1 MTEQQAKIYLS
12 KYVLPK
18 TPEGAILRQII
29 FRTAD
34 IDWKEVINDLYA
46 FNPELKNE
54 KYFDSLD
61 LTVK

>member
-18 TPEGAILRQII
+18 TPEGVILRQII
-29 FRTAD
+29 FRTAEVNWKKVID
-34 IDWKEVINDLYA
+34 ILYA
-46 FNPELKNE
+46 FNPELKNQ

-61 LTVK
+61 LTD